1 MRILCAILNSIQSC
15 YYYNEINERG
25 DVMKGDYGSMIWVN
39 DREGKEYVCTADFEH
54 RNEKE
59 FERLNEQERRT
70 CSDVNVIVGSERW

>member
-1 MRILCAILNSIQSC
+1 
-15 YYYNEINERG
+15 
-25 DVMKGDYGSMIWVN
+25 MKGDYGSMIWVN